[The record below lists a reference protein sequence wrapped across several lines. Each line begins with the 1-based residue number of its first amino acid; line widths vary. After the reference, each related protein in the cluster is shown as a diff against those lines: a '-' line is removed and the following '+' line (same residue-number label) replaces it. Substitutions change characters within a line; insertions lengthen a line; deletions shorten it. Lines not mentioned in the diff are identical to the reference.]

1 MHQHLLV
8 VDDDDEVRAFL
19 VGALEESGYA
29 VSTAPDGTSALQLL
43 SERDFALILIDFA
56 LPGMT
61 GTELVERIRE
71 HNPAQKLLLISG
83 YAGTAALQR
92 AAGDVPIVPKPV
104 ALTDLAAAVKAALG
118 DQADAQASSD

>member
-19 VGALEESGYA
+19 VCALEESGYA
-29 VSTAPDGTSALQLL
+29 VSAAPDGSFALQLL
-43 SERDFALILIDFA
+43 REQDFDLILVDFA

-61 GTELVERIRE
+61 GAELVEQIRE
-71 HNPAQKLLLISG
+71 HRPRQKLLLISG

-92 AAGDVPIVPKPV
+92 AAGDVPIIAKPV
-104 ALTDLAAAVKAALG
+104 AVNDLAAAVKAMLG
-118 DQADAQASSD
+118 DQAHWPAGAG